1 MQCQDA
7 LELFS
12 DYVSG
17 DMDNALRA
25 AFEAHLQQCPSCRE
39 GVQGFRQVW
48 ADLDHLPSIEPPPS
62 LHERILAKLD
72 EEPLQRERPKLLGS
86 LRQLWRPQVLAAA
99 ALVLIILLAG
109 LQFTPVRQAALGL
122 PDRLF
127 GWLHPAQKPMPIPQ
141 PTVDW
146 QANQNGQG
154 GYLEVHF
161 QVPATESKDASLH
174 FTIALVRLQPGL
186 PASQGDKVVV
196 QQGVALAGTLYTARI
211 QLEQQP
217 DPAQFSL
224 LFTAGWA
231 NDKTE
236 KTQQLAL
243 PPLSNSQ

>member
-17 DMDNALRA
+17 DMDKALQA
-25 AFEAHLQQCPSCRE
+25 AFEAHLQQCPACRE
-39 GVQGFRQVW
+39 GMQGFRQVW
-48 ADLDHLPSIEPPPS
+48 ADLDRLPSVEPPPS

-72 EEPLQRERPKLLGS
+72 EKPLQRQQPKLFGS
-86 LRQLWRPQVLAAA
+86 WQLLWRPQVLAAA
-99 ALVLIILLAG
+99 ALVLIVLLAG
-109 LQFTPVRQAALGL
+109 LQFTPVRHAALGL

-127 GWLHPAQKPMPIPQ
+127 GWLHPVRKPMLPQ
-141 PTVDW
+141 PTVVW
-146 QANQNGQG
+146 QANENGQG
-154 GYLEVHF
+154 GYLEVQF
-161 QVPATESKDASLH
+161 QVPATESKDAALH

-186 PASQGDKVVV
+186 PASQGDRVVV
-196 QQGVALAGTLYTARI
+196 QQGVAQAGTLYTARI
-211 QLEQQP
+211 QLAQQP

-224 LFTAGWA
+224 LFSAGWA

-243 PPLSNSQ
+243 PPLSNS

>member
-17 DMDNALRA
+17 DMDKALQA

-39 GVQGFRQVW
+39 GMQGFRQVW
-48 ADLDHLPSIEPPPS
+48 ADLDRLPSVEPPPS

-72 EEPLQRERPKLLGS
+72 EKPLQRQQPKLFGS
-86 LRQLWRPQVLAAA
+86 WQLLWRPQVLAAA
-99 ALVLIILLAG
+99 ALVLIVLLAG
-109 LQFTPVRQAALGL
+109 LQFTPVRHAALGL

-127 GWLHPAQKPMPIPQ
+127 GWLHPVRKPMLPQ
-141 PTVDW
+141 PTVVW
-146 QANQNGQG
+146 QANENGQG
-154 GYLEVHF
+154 GYLEVQF
-161 QVPATESKDASLH
+161 QVPATESKDAVLH

-186 PASQGDKVVV
+186 PASQGDRVVV
-196 QQGVALAGTLYTARI
+196 QQGVAQAGTLYTARI
-211 QLEQQP
+211 QLAQQP
-217 DPAQFSL
+217 DPSQFSL
-224 LFTAGWA
+224 LFSAGWA

-243 PPLSNSQ
+243 PPLSNS